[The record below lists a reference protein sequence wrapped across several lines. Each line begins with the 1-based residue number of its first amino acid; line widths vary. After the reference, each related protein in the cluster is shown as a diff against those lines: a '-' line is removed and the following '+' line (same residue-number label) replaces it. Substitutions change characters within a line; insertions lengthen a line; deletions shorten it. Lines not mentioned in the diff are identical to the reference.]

1 MSQMIRVT
9 LPDGSAR
16 EVARGTTPAQ
26 IAADIGPGLAK
37 AALAAK
43 VDGELRDIMRPL
55 EEDTNLALVT
65 SRDEADALE
74 LVRHDYAHVLAEAV
88 QNLFPGTQITFGPS
102 TNDGFYYDFA
112 PTAEHGAFRDD
123 ELPLIEE
130 EMRRIIAA
138 DLPGEFLAFGQFVR
152 PFGLEGFALR
162 LPLGDQLVALPNLAR
177 QRKVGGDD
185 TSRRPPNMV
194 RSATTNCR

>member
-43 VDGELRDIMRPL
+43 IDGELRDIMRPL
-55 EEDTNLALVT
+55 EADTNLALVT

-88 QNLFPGTQITFGPS
+88 QN
-102 TNDGFYYDFA
+102 
-112 PTAEHGAFRDD
+112 
-123 ELPLIEE
+123 
-130 EMRRIIAA
+130 
-138 DLPGEFLAFGQFVR
+138 
-152 PFGLEGFALR
+152 
-162 LPLGDQLVALPNLAR
+162 
-177 QRKVGGDD
+177 
-185 TSRRPPNMV
+185 
-194 RSATTNCR
+194 

>member
-16 EVARGTTPAQ
+16 EVVRGTTPAQ

-43 VDGELRDIMRPL
+43 IDGELRDIMRPL
-55 EEDTNLALVT
+55 EEDTNLSLVT

-88 QNLFPGTQITFGPS
+88 QKLFPGTQITFGPS
-102 TNDGFYYDFA
+102 TGDGFYYDFA
-112 PTAEHGAFRDD
+112 PAADRGPFRDD

-130 EMRRIIAA
+130 EMRKIIAA
-138 DLPGEFLAFGQFVR
+138 DLPLTREVDR
-152 PFGLEGFALR
+152 KSTR
-162 LPLGDQLVALPNLAR
+162 LN
-177 QRKVGGDD
+177 
-185 TSRRPPNMV
+185 S
-194 RSATTNCR
+194 SH

>member
-16 EVARGTTPAQ
+16 EVVRGTTPAE

-43 VDGELRDIMRPL
+43 IDGELRDIMRPL
-55 EEDTNLALVT
+55 EEDTNLSLVT

-88 QNLFPGTQITFGPS
+88 QNLFPGTQRS
-102 TNDGFYYDFA
+102 E
-112 PTAEHGAFRDD
+112 EHTS
-123 ELPLIEE
+123 ELQSLK
-130 EMRRIIAA
+130 RISYAVFC
-138 DLPGEFLAFGQFVR
+138 LKTK
-152 PFGLEGFALR
+152 
-162 LPLGDQLVALPNLAR
+162 N
-177 QRKVGGDD
+177 
-185 TSRRPPNMV
+185 T
-194 RSATTNCR
+194 

>member
-65 SRDEADALE
+65 SRDEAVALE

-88 QNLFPGTQITFGPS
+88 QTLFPGTQITFGPS

-112 PTAEHGAFRDD
+112 PTADRGPFRDD

-138 DLPGEFLAFGQFVR
+138 DLPLTREEMADYLGLTLETVSRQISALKKDGVIS
-152 PFGLEGFALR
+152 LEGNRHVQIPDMDR
-162 LPLGDQLVALPNLAR
+162 LLEEA
-177 QRKVGGDD
+177 GDD
-185 TSRRPPNMV
+185 SDGGMLV
-194 RSATTNCR
+194 